1 VTKPGGHRIE
11 MRLVDE
17 ERGCVAND
25 KWVGECIIC
34 KKAMLKKKM
43 TTILVKTQYS
53 NPKTIGHICE
63 VCACFLCDEY
73 EISM

>member
-1 VTKPGGHRIE
+1 MGLYDP
-11 MRLVDE
+11 
-17 ERGCVAND
+17 ERDCVANE

-43 TTILVKTQYS
+43 TTIQVKTQYS

>member
-1 VTKPGGHRIE
+1 MGLYDPDRD
-11 MRLVDE
+11 LVVG
-17 ERGCVAND
+17 RG
-25 KWVGECIIC
+25 KYIGKCIVC
-34 KKAMLKKKM
+34 KKTMLKKKM

-53 NPKTIGHICE
+53 NPKTIGHVCE

>member
-1 VTKPGGHRIE
+1 MGLYDPDRD
-11 MRLVDE
+11 LVVD
-17 ERGCVAND
+17 CD
-25 KWVGECIIC
+25 KYIGECIVC
-34 KKAMLKKKM
+34 KKTMLKKKM